1 MQNMEREGRKNN
13 VMTETLV
20 LLRCLM
26 SDVLAYADTRNFK
39 FQIIDSI
46 GLGLINEVETSSV
59 ATFLSSEF

>member
-1 MQNMEREGRKNN
+1 
-13 VMTETLV
+13 MTETLV

-46 GLGLINEVETSSV
+46 GLGLINEMETSSV